1 MDAEP
6 SADKAASSKRRSR
19 SRSTLS
25 RRSIEDSSNADSN
38 GSSVEKEVS
47 SKDAEL
53 HNGAVG
59 ETEDA
64 IRENAPKT
72 ATEVSSVNAKGEER
86 HGEKVPRVGD
96 KWKLHLDLSDSCSLS
111 ENDASDVDGISAPS
125 ASNPADE
132 GQVEEPETKPSVLKD
147 DDKRVAESVADD
159 TSVLSDTSE
168 FCGFEDSSSDQDYIE
183 ALIAIIQKC
192 ETTDDDCCLSSDEI
206 PSSPKTEPEYDPA
219 RTYSHDDDSNS
230 SSVFGHYDS
239 GKDVLSP
246 PASHLN
252 VPSSKGKQKVKYSG
266 SPVPST
272 SRSGTSKKLSIDL
285 SNPAFRKPLDMGWK
299 REIVFRSAGG
309 SSTKGLA
316 DVYYFTPSGKKV
328 RSTREMMEN
337 LEGTDLTLDNFTFTK
352 EPLGINDPDKEVIRD
367 ARRTSVTPK
376 DTGSPSTPTASSVK
390 RIQKLKASAG
400 EMSPVSDQSSA
411 SGPSN
416 VKQEPMSVEEE
427 TDGLSESSSSGSV
440 NRDQGATPADTSGAA
455 EQKIPPAIAGPS
467 GLNKH
472 AGRSQSHLKLAR
484 SFPRIKVTSPRS
496 GRGRGQT
503 SPRGGGVNRGVTSQ
517 AGGSGGNMEIGML
530 PPMWKDKDGAS
541 TTKVLSSP
549 GAAPA
554 LQSTPSRG
562 PGRLPRGGKGGGQV
576 AVPPKVCTVNAGA
589 TATATVTVT
598 TGETV
603 LGPAKKYGVCTIQCP
618 GLLGTVPSL
627 QCQLCL
633 CLYHSEC
640 VGLGSINTSMRNYIC
655 KNCQLE
661 KDKKSTSVTTTVVT
675 AAPPPLT
682 PISSLE
688 GPKNGHSSVN
698 SSAMRGA
705 QPSGVLP
712 PLRRFPRQDNKTS
725 LAPFAAPTAACAPL
739 CSSVSTN
746 TTGTMTSAVPTSATS
761 ASTKFVMV
769 PTYVQTE
776 QPSARPGA
784 PPPLARLPRQDG
796 KTAPVG
802 IAAPNV
808 ASLSLCSS
816 VPTGTTGTTSFV
828 GAASSQSPSPKLV
841 MVPTYVKLD
850 QADRATQTLTNAVTT
865 VSIVGSVTT
874 WLPPSS
880 QIRVSGPG
888 GCLRPPLP
896 AVSPAAATL
905 TGCPPPPPP
914 VSQGLMRAG
923 GRRYIVLPKH
933 NVLSVSPAG
942 ATLTTRPAGP
952 DAVTAFSASR
962 GMTPL
967 CDIRSQLPPST
978 QTAYLIGAQNPPGVL
993 LVPVLGSPGASVPG
1007 MGASLPVNQDK
1018 QQILLVNGSPAGS
1031 PGGFVLSATAATGMD
1046 AAAESRKR
1054 KAAASPPEEAAGV
1067 SKKPRTMDAANGDA
1081 EPLRAFMSRYMANV
1095 CETYNAMLH
1104 IFEYLKVQEVLRA
1117 ARVCRLWCS
1126 VATHDSLWQ
1135 TVRLKNSPVADWKGC
1150 VATLAKRGTRHLD
1163 MRKMLVPAGRADEWW
1178 AAFCANIGRVPCLE
1192 SVELCR
1198 CPAAVVERV
1207 AQQCP
1212 QLTTLSA
1219 LSIKDQSIN
1228 LSSIGQLKNLQE
1240 LRIRNL
1246 SGMYLNGNLDGL
1258 KELTNLKHLSLTMVK
1273 NLGHAGCGVLGS
1285 LQTLETLELGECC
1298 DLPESFGNQT
1308 LSQLHSLQRL
1318 RLEKGQGDGCPTF
1331 ALLASVRTL
1340 PSLVTLELVNFDV
1353 KPGFDTALARCQNVR
1368 RLLIIP
1374 TYISQSATTNHMVL
1388 GGVTKL
1394 GDSLTH
1400 FVWGV
1405 THELLRVTELFVDQ
1419 CEDQKGPPGS
1429 HTGKD
1434 KEKKKSYTPPL
1445 PGAGAGD
1452 SIPVLRPVPG
1462 SIPPDDGGNKS
1473 TDSRTRGEGSSPT
1486 SNSSSAVP
1494 TPGAPQVDILPL
1506 TKLQKMLTTALPNT
1520 KIKILKVAFQATW
1533 RQYISETDF

>member
-25 RRSIEDSSNADSN
+25 RRSTEDSSNADSN
-38 GSSVEKEVS
+38 GSSVEKEVP
-47 SKDAEL
+47 SKDTEL

-72 ATEVSSVNAKGEER
+72 ATEVSSVNVKGEER

-328 RSTREMMEN
+328 RSNREMMEN

-416 VKQEPMSVEEE
+416 IKQEPMSVEEE

-440 NRDQGATPADTSGAA
+440 NRDQGATPADTSGAV

-576 AVPPKVCTVNAGA
+576 AVPPK
-589 TATATVTVT
+589 
-598 TGETV
+598 
-603 LGPAKKYGVCTIQCP
+603 
-618 GLLGTVPSL
+618 
-627 QCQLCL
+627 
-633 CLYHSEC
+633 
-640 VGLGSINTSMRNYIC
+640 
-655 KNCQLE
+655 
-661 KDKKSTSVTTTVVT
+661 
-675 AAPPPLT
+675 
-682 PISSLE
+682 
-688 GPKNGHSSVN
+688 
-698 SSAMRGA
+698 
-705 QPSGVLP
+705 
-712 PLRRFPRQDNKTS
+712 
-725 LAPFAAPTAACAPL
+725 
-739 CSSVSTN
+739 
-746 TTGTMTSAVPTSATS
+746 
-761 ASTKFVMV
+761 
-769 PTYVQTE
+769 
-776 QPSARPGA
+776 
-784 PPPLARLPRQDG
+784 
-796 KTAPVG
+796 
-802 IAAPNV
+802 
-808 ASLSLCSS
+808 
-816 VPTGTTGTTSFV
+816 
-828 GAASSQSPSPKLV
+828 
-841 MVPTYVKLD
+841 
-850 QADRATQTLTNAVTT
+850 
-865 VSIVGSVTT
+865 
-874 WLPPSS
+874 
-880 QIRVSGPG
+880 
-888 GCLRPPLP
+888 
-896 AVSPAAATL
+896 
-905 TGCPPPPPP
+905 
-914 VSQGLMRAG
+914 
-923 GRRYIVLPKH
+923 
-933 NVLSVSPAG
+933 
-942 ATLTTRPAGP
+942 
-952 DAVTAFSASR
+952 
-962 GMTPL
+962 
-967 CDIRSQLPPST
+967 
-978 QTAYLIGAQNPPGVL
+978 
-993 LVPVLGSPGASVPG
+993 
-1007 MGASLPVNQDK
+1007 
-1018 QQILLVNGSPAGS
+1018 
-1031 PGGFVLSATAATGMD
+1031 D

-1067 SKKPRTMDAANGDA
+1067 SKKPRTVDAANGDA
-1081 EPLRAFMSRYMANV
+1081 EPLQAFMSRYMANV

-1486 SNSSSAVP
+1486 SDSSSAVP